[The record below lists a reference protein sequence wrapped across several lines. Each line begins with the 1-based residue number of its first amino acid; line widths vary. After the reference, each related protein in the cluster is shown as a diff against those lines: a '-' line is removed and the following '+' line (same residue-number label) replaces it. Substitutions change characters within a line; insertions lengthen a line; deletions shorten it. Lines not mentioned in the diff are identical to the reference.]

1 MKKLN
6 LLKSLIMVMAVLLS
20 TGKAFCEAT
29 AVQQVRTVVQPT
41 VAVEKTS
48 EPESGSINPSLA
60 GESTILTSSFKLQA
74 NDEKTFFVVYSR
86 IQVEGGQTVSAFD
99 LSGNLM
105 FANTSILP
113 TTADANNARASVAG
127 NANIIVY
134 PFELSGENIDT
145 SFTKSDEYKECYK
158 VTLED
163 PLTTGNLTQTVGGTP
178 ITNTFSTRDK
188 AGTYQATVYVSA
200 VSEL

>member
-6 LLKSLIMVMAVLLS
+6 LLKSLIIVMSVLLS

-86 IQVEGGQTVSAFD
+86 IQVTGGQTVSAFD
-99 LSGNLM
+99 INGNLM
-105 FANTSILP
+105 FANSSILP
-113 TTADANNARASVAG
+113 TSDAANNARANVAG

-134 PFELSGENIDT
+134 PFDLAGENIDT
-145 SFTKSDEYKECYK
+145 SFTESEDYKECYK

-163 PLTTGNLTQTVGGTP
+163 PLTTGVLTQTVGGTP
-178 ITNTFSTRDK
+178 STNTYSTRDQ